1 MSNNFSN
8 FLEQQLLGHTL
19 LGSIFTPANT
29 LFLSLA
35 TTIASDGDF
44 FTEVSTSLGY
54 TRMPLTRASVLTGIT
69 SAPQHT
75 VATSQ
80 DISFPTAT
88 GTWGNIVGIGIY
100 DSDVIGAGNLYYW
113 GTIPVP
119 RQINPGGE
127 IVVPAGDMTI
137 KMDVD

>member
-1 MSNNFSN
+1 MSNNLSN
-8 FLEQQLLGHTL
+8 FLEQALLGHTF
-19 LGSIFTPANT
+19 LGSVFTPVDT

-35 TTIASDGDF
+35 TSIASDGDI
-44 FTEVSTSLGY
+44 FTEVSTNIGY
-54 TRMPLTRASVLTGIT
+54 TRMPLTRAAVLTGIT

-88 GTWGNIVGIGIY
+88 ATWGNIVGVGIH
-100 DSDVIGAGNLYYW
+100 DSDVIGAGNQYMW
-113 GTIPVP
+113 GFIPVA
-119 RQINPGGE
+119 RQINTGGE

-137 KMDVD
+137 KMDLD